1 MVRVL
6 LASPHRHLTT
16 ALGEYLRAGKVLC
29 EDAASAEELYDH
41 LQRHQWDILI
51 LDLSLPQ
58 HTKLQSVHTLHSRYP
73 TLPILATSLMVN
85 IPAEY
90 WQDAGAS
97 GFVPKAKLSTEL
109 IEAVKVISE
118 GGKYFS
124 SEGPAG
130 TIR

>member
-1 MVRVL
+1 M
-6 LASPHRHLTT
+6 S
-16 ALGEYLRAGKVLC
+16 
-29 EDAASAEELYDH
+29 
-41 LQRHQWDILI
+41 
-51 LDLSLPQ
+51 
-58 HTKLQSVHTLHSRYP
+58 
-73 TLPILATSLMVN
+73 N

-124 SEGPAG
+124 SEGTAG
-130 TIR
+130 NTLSVSLPSVYSRRTIRFRVSALALPSLVSQSSLRLSCEANRIPSD

>member
-1 MVRVL
+1 MVRIL
-6 LASPHRHLTT
+6 LASPHRPLSA
-16 ALGEYLRAGKVLC
+16 ALVEYLRTGKVLC
-29 EDAASAEELYDH
+29 EEAASAEDLYDH
-41 LQRHQWDILI
+41 LQRHQWDVLI

-58 HTKLQSVHTLHSRYP
+58 RTKLQSVQTLHSRYP
-73 TLPILATSLMVN
+73 TLPILATSLTVN

-90 WQDAGAS
+90 WQEAGAS

-124 SEGPAG
+124 TEGAEG